1 MNQTYW
7 AITLWWSEACSQE
20 CLLAVGICTSHF
32 HEEKQITRRNM
43 EVVDEDD
50 TLRWWYF
57 ISQFRVNQ
65 WNIGKCG
72 QTYWFPFPGIWLSI
86 IFETVIVIITAH
98 ICISL
103 HGPLLARCAT
113 WDGAGINTL
122 KYTNKHSIIYIHWI
136 HYCQSETP

>member
-20 CLLAVGICTSHF
+20 CLLAVGIPFIFMTN
-32 HEEKQITRRNM
+32 KITRRNM
-43 EVVDEDD
+43 EIVDEDD
-50 TLRWWYF
+50 TLRWKYF

-65 WNIGKCG
+65 WNVGKCG
-72 QTYWFPFPGIWLSI
+72 KTYRFPFPGIWMSI
-86 IFETVIVIITAH
+86 IIETVIVIITAH

-122 KYTNKHSIIYIHWI
+122 KYTNKHSIIYTQIYWI
-136 HYCQSETP
+136 HHCIAN